1 MKVPLL
7 LLLSLLFGTEIAS
20 GGQFLNHDTRHGSA
34 SFRTPMT
41 VDAAF
46 MRIKS
51 EFGLHTW
58 IDVLTGSRARK
69 KSRAPFRYDS
79 QPGHYYNMEG
89 KITHRYGAGY
99 KRHPVRVLVQKQ
111 GRGSRV
117 LIDYWINDP
126 SITDMRGYDRSLV
139 TRAKR
144 AIRR

>member
-7 LLLSLLFGTEIAS
+7 LLLSLLFGTEIACS
-20 GGQFLNHDTRHGSA
+20 GQFLNHDTRHGSA
-34 SFRTPMT
+34 SFRSLMP

-46 MRIKS
+46 TRIKS

-69 KSRAPFRYDS
+69 KARDPFRYSS

-89 KITHRYGAGY
+89 KITHRYGAGF
-99 KRHPVRVLVQKQ
+99 KRHPVRVLVHKQ

-117 LIDYWINDP
+117 LIDYWITDP
-126 SITDMRGYDRSLV
+126 SITGLRGYGQSLV
-139 TRAKR
+139 KR
-144 AIRR
+144 AQSALK

>member
-1 MKVPLL
+1 MKLPPFILL
-7 LLLSLLFGTEIAS
+7 LLLFGTKIAC

-34 SFRTPMT
+34 SFRSSMPAP
-41 VDAAF
+41 AAF
-46 MRIKS
+46 TRIKR

-58 IDVLTGSRARK
+58 IDVLTGSRASK
-69 KSRAPFRYDS
+69 KARDPFRYSS

-117 LIDYWINDP
+117 LIDYWVTDP
-126 SITDMRGYDRSLV
+126 SITGLRDYGQSLV
-139 TRAKR
+139 KR
-144 AIRR
+144 AQSAL